1 MTAGGERATVSGHL
15 VGHLVGH
22 YSRCSVKVILDGI
35 SIKSEDVEKS
45 RLPCVMGMGLIHS
58 VEGLEKKTEMP

>member
-1 MTAGGERATVSGHL
+1 MTAGGERATVP
-15 VGHLVGH
+15 GHLVGH

-45 RLPCVMGMGLIHS
+45 R
-58 VEGLEKKTEMP
+58 